1 VCDAPLAVD
10 QRYCVE
16 CGERRGKPRFP
27 VSPPVDAPPAPAPRR
42 RSARRPR
49 VSAGATLVAGV
60 ATLLLALG
68 VGVLIG
74 HSGNSGTSQRASAPP
89 VQVVK
94 LSGGGAVGGA
104 AAVAA
109 AKPSTPAATKA
120 KAKAKAAPKVS
131 AQAKAKAAASHKA
144 SAAASKVLGTSAAKL
159 PPPTVTV
166 GAPGH
171 GAGYQNGHFTGT
183 FFGGG

>member
-1 VCDAPLAVD
+1 
-10 QRYCVE
+10 
-16 CGERRGKPRFP
+16 
-27 VSPPVDAPPAPAPRR
+27 
-42 RSARRPR
+42 

-60 ATLLLALG
+60 ATLLLAMG

-74 HSGNSGTSQRASAPP
+74 HSGNSASNQRASTPP

-94 LSGGGAVGGA
+94 VTGGGGGGGAVA
-104 AAVAA
+104 AAT
-109 AKPSTPAATKA
+109 PSTPAATKTKA
-120 KAKAKAAPKVS
+120 KAKAKVN
-131 AQAKAKAAASHKA
+131 AKAKAQAAAAAHKA
-144 SAAASKVLGTSAAKL
+144 SAAASKVLGTTAAKL

-183 FFGGG
+183 FFGQ

>member
-1 VCDAPLAVD
+1 
-10 QRYCVE
+10 
-16 CGERRGKPRFP
+16 
-27 VSPPVDAPPAPAPRR
+27 
-42 RSARRPR
+42 

-60 ATLLLALG
+60 ATLLLAMG

-74 HSGNSGTSQRASAPP
+74 HSGNSASNQRASTPP

-94 LSGGGAVGGA
+94 VTGGGDG
-104 AAVAA
+104 AVAA
-109 AKPSTPAATKA
+109 ATPSTPAATQTKA
-120 KAKAKAAPKVS
+120 KAKAKAKVN
-131 AQAKAKAAASHKA
+131 AKAKAKAAVASHKA

-166 GAPGH
+166 GAAGH

-183 FFGGG
+183 FFGH

>member
-1 VCDAPLAVD
+1 
-10 QRYCVE
+10 
-16 CGERRGKPRFP
+16 
-27 VSPPVDAPPAPAPRR
+27 
-42 RSARRPR
+42 

-74 HSGNSGTSQRASAPP
+74 HSGNSGSSQRASTPP

-94 LSGGGAVGGA
+94 LGGGGGGAVA
-104 AAVAA
+104 AN
-109 AKPSTPAATKA
+109 PSAPAATKTKA
-120 KAKAKAAPKVS
+120 KAKATPKVS
-131 AQAKAKAAASHKA
+131 AKAKAKAAAASHKA

-166 GAPGH
+166 GAPGK

-183 FFGGG
+183 FFGQ